1 MFDMIPIMY
10 YAMATMTRKINNK
23 KGKQAEETYI
33 QIVQAAVRLF
43 ARQGYHRTTITDL
56 AQAIGLTSGAIVH
69 HFPTKDAILE
79 AVVDWL
85 KRGIHDYAKIANSA
99 RHGSIAVVE
108 EVVRTMCEHYHRSP
122 EATICL
128 AALATEFAGSNHPTE
143 ARLKEIYDVFADSFA
158 RILQDNETITN
169 PRAAAITFLSAAQGI
184 AVQALLREGELT
196 VDELADGFMSM
207 LKRW

>member
-1 MFDMIPIMY
+1 M
-10 YAMATMTRKINNK
+10 RHKKNNK
-23 KGKQAEETYI
+23 RDQQAEETYI
-33 QIVQAAVRLF
+33 RIIQAGVRLF
-43 ARQGYHRTTITDL
+43 ARQGYHRTTIADL
-56 AQAIGLTSGAIVH
+56 ARAIGLTSGAIIH
-69 HFPTKDAILE
+69 HFPTKEAILD

-85 KRGIHDYAKIANSA
+85 KRGIHDYSEIADGA
-99 RHGSIAVVE
+99 QHGSTAVVE
-108 EVVRTMCEHYHRSP
+108 KVVRTMCSHFHRSP

-128 AALATEFAGSNHPTE
+128 AALATEFAGSNHPMET
-143 ARLKEIYDVFADSFA
+143 RLKEIYDVFADSFA
-158 RILQDNETITN
+158 RILQDNVSITN